1 MAKKS
6 IFSPNLG
13 GMSFKEKFAPKQ
25 RVKRSNY
32 VSPTANAGSASII
45 KTKPSRGTPAP
56 PYRPSFSSA
65 FSNIA
70 FNS

>member
-25 RVKRSNY
+25 RVSRSNY
-32 VSPTANAGSASII
+32 VTPTSNVGSASVISN
-45 KTKPSRGTPAP
+45 KPSRGTPAA

>member
-32 VSPTANAGSASII
+32 VSPTANAGSASIVQN
-45 KTKPSRGTPAP
+45 KPSRGTPAP
-56 PYRPSFSSA
+56 PYRPAFSSA